1 VTVTA
6 LIVVSGIPGTGK
18 STLAD
23 ALAAALSAPVFAKDR
38 IEASLWRSGVTAD
51 HDSWT
56 VAEALLGT
64 LAGEQ
69 LRREQSAI
77 LDTVART
84 RVSRDLWRATA
95 AEHDAAFKPIECSCS
110 DDGVHRSRIDGRE
123 RGIPGWYELT
133 WDDVERVRDLWEP
146 WDCDRLV
153 LDAMKPLDDNVA
165 TAIAYISA

>member
-1 VTVTA
+1 VVA

-23 ALAAALSAPVFAKDR
+23 ALAVALGAPVFAKDR
-38 IEASLWRSGVTAD
+38 IEASLWRSGVTAE

-56 VAEALLGT
+56 IAEDLLST

-84 RVSRDLWRATA
+84 SESRDAWRAI
-95 AEHDAAFKPIECSCS
+95 AEEYLADFKPIECICS
-110 DDGVHRSRIDGRE
+110 DEAVHRRRIDGRE

-133 WDDVERVRDLWEP
+133 WDDVQRARSLWEP
-146 WDCDRLV
+146 WDIDRLV
-153 LDAMKPLDDNVA
+153 LDAITPLGENVA
-165 TAIAYISA
+165 SAIAYVTV

>member
-1 VTVTA
+1 MVA

-23 ALAAALSAPVFAKDR
+23 ALAAALGAPVFTKDR

-56 VAEALLGT
+56 VAEDMLGT
-64 LAGEQ
+64 LASEQ
-69 LRREQSAI
+69 LRRTQSAI

-84 RVSRDLWRATA
+84 GPSRDAWRSI
-95 AEHDAAFKPIECSCS
+95 AEEHSAAFKPIECICS
-110 DDGVHRSRIDGRE
+110 DEAVHRSRIDGRE

-133 WDDVERVRDLWEP
+133 WDDVQRARSLWEP
-146 WDCDRLV
+146 WDIDRLV
-153 LDAMKPLDDNVA
+153 LDAITPLGENVA
-165 TAIAYISA
+165 SAIAYVTV